1 MTDSIKMTISASI
14 ALYETIDKFLYDE
27 NKVER
32 KVPFSV
38 KYKLLRDKD
47 IVEKDVLFF
56 NETRNGLIRRYG
68 SEDEGGVCKVL
79 DENVNIYREDVSKLL
94 LTEINHKFY
103 KLTTDEV
110 LQISN
115 VDVPMEN
122 LRLFLA
128 CLVDDPDFV
137 SEMNKKIE
145 DPGLLSDKKEEEK
158 VSSES

>member
-56 NETRNGLIRRYG
+56 NETRNGLIKRYG
-68 SEDEGGVCKVL
+68 SEGEGGVYKVL
-79 DENVNIYREDVSKLL
+79 DENVNTYREDVSKLL
-94 LTEINHKFY
+94 LTEIDHKFY

>member
-32 KVPFSV
+32 KVPFSI

-68 SEDEGGVCKVL
+68 SEAEGGVYKVL
-79 DENVNIYREDVSKLL
+79 DENVNTYREDVSKLL
-94 LTEINHKFY
+94 LTEIDHKFY

-145 DPGLLSDKKEEEK
+145 DPGLLSDKKEGEK

>member
-1 MTDSIKMTISASI
+1 MMESIKMTISASI

-27 NKVER
+27 NKAER

-94 LTEINHKFY
+94 LTEIDHKFY

>member
-94 LTEINHKFY
+94 LTEIDHKFY

-145 DPGLLSDKKEEEK
+145 DPGLLSDEKEEEK

>member
-56 NETRNGLIRRYG
+56 NETRNSLIRRYG
-68 SEDEGGVCKVL
+68 SEDEGGVYKVL

-94 LTEINHKFY
+94 LTEIDHKFY